1 MFIDKLKQNLRIR
14 NQNNQKNQFYDSKFN
29 NDVRIIQDQNRNNNV
44 KLPAKQKNFLQSN
57 NNYYNNFNFMKNYK
71 DNSIFQ
77 SKKISSLS
85 NEKSYHSSIINF
97 SNLSDDDE
105 NDNKI
110 ELFDYG
116 TINHSEIN
124 GGNIG
129 KITKV
134 NIGKFKKL
142 FADYFKSNFI
152 LSSVLYVNKSLHLGS
167 DNKEIS
173 YDKNN
178 EKIIID
184 GNVKINGSLEYD
196 NSTSQ
201 SNSLFEKN
209 SDSTPNFIN
218 PIDIENILL
227 IGNNSLISDT
237 TDILQVNGDAFFSN
251 RVRAMQFRALSDKR
265 LKKKI
270 KIIKDPNK
278 IIKKLRGVTFNW
290 KTTDNKSSGVIAQEI
305 EKILPEAVENNNDY
319 KTVDYNCLS
328 GYFIEGIKEN
338 NKIIKKQDKII
349 KNQSKTIVKHEKII
363 EKQSKE
369 IEMLKNQLSNLT
381 TIVNKLSK

>member
-1 MFIDKLKQNLRIR
+1 MFIDKLKQNLKIR
-14 NQNNQKNQFYDSKFN
+14 NQNQNKKFYNNN
-29 NDVRIIQDQNRNNNV
+29 NDIRIIQDTNYKQNNNNLH
-44 KLPAKQKNFLQSN
+44 KPIHSESRMNYRDNFFVTQ
-57 NNYYNNFNFMKNYK
+57 NYK

-85 NEKSYHSSIINF
+85 NDTKYSSSIINF
-97 SNLSDDDE
+97 SDISNNTDVKEIIDLLNNGKINNSD
-105 NDNKI
+105 
-110 ELFDYG
+110 
-116 TINHSEIN
+116 IN
-124 GGNIG
+124 GGYIG
-129 KITKV
+129 NKTKI
-134 NIGKFKKL
+134 ILGKFKKL

-152 LSSVLYVNKSLHLGS
+152 LSSVLYVNKSLYLGS
-167 DNKEIS
+167 NNKEIT
-173 YDKNN
+173 YNDNDD
-178 EKIIID
+178 KIIID
-184 GNVKINGSLEYD
+184 GNVKVNGTLEYE

-209 SDSTPNFIN
+209 TTSTPNFIN
-218 PIDIENILL
+218 PIDIQNILL
-227 IGNNSLISDT
+227 IGHNSLISDT
-237 TDILQVNGDAFFSN
+237 TDILQVNGDAYFSS

-270 KIIKDPNK
+270 KIIKEPNK
-278 IIKKLRGVTFNW
+278 IIKKMRGVTFNW

-369 IEMLKNQLSNLT
+369 IEMLKKQLSNLT
-381 TIVNKLSK
+381 TIVDKLTKKIK